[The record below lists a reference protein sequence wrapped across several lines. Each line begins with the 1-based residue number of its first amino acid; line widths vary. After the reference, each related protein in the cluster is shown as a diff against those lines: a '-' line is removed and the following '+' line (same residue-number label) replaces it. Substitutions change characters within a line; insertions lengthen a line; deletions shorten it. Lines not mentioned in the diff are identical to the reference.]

1 MQRFLPAILVAL
13 ALAAGVFA
21 YVQYDT
27 AASLKREIAQTAAS
41 HENAQKAE
49 SSGQSELSRL
59 KSEIDAA
66 KENIARLTAERDAAL
81 ARAKNAAGGSAPI
94 AMTGATPP
102 PAPEKAGNPMMEGI
116 AKMFET
122 EDGKKMMRSQMAM
135 SLRTQ
140 YGGLAKDLKLDPK
153 VADQVMGLL
162 GDRQAALTEATF
174 SSMKNGAFDEAA
186 AKDIGAKSEALQ
198 KEYDAKLKAVL
209 GEQGVAQL
217 KDYERTLGD
226 RMMLTMH
233 EQQFSAAGAPLEQT
247 QRDSL
252 LQIMKD
258 ERMKTPPTAFDAAN
272 AGDSSKAMAAMRDD
286 AAVEKWLKQEED
298 YQQRVLQNATKALN
312 PDQVNALRD
321 SFKQQLDMQRFGV
334 KMSKEMFGG
343 AGGSATISV
352 SATTEVIPPEPP
364 VKAAPAK

>member
-1 MQRFLPAILVAL
+1 MQRFLPAILVVL
-13 ALAAGVFA
+13 AAAAGVFA
-21 YVQYDT
+21 YFQYDST
-27 AASLKREIAQTAAS
+27 ASLRREIAETGATR
-41 HENAQKAE
+41 ERVEKAE
-49 SSGQSELSRL
+49 SSAQSEITRL
-59 KSEIDAA
+59 RAEIDAA
-66 KENIARLTAERDAAL
+66 KENIARLAAERDAAL
-81 ARAKNAAGGSAPI
+81 ARAKNSAGGGAPP
-94 AMTGATPP
+94 AMTSTPP
-102 PAPEKAGNPMMEGI
+102 AAPDKTGNPMMEGI

-135 SLRTQ
+135 GLRMK

-162 GDRQAALTEATF
+162 GDRQAALTEAGF
-174 SSMKNGAFDEAA
+174 ASMKNGTLDGAA
-186 AKDIGAKSEALQ
+186 TKDMGAKAEALE
-198 KEYDAKLKAVL
+198 KEYDAKLNAVL

-226 RMMLTMH
+226 RMMLKMY
-233 EQQFSAAGAPLEQT
+233 EQQFTDAGAPLEQT

-258 ERMKTPPTAFDAAN
+258 ERLKTPPTAFDAAN
-272 AGDSSKAMAAMRDD
+272 AGNTSTAMAAMRDD
-286 AAVEKWLKQEED
+286 AAMEKWLKQEED

-321 SFKQQLDMQRFGV
+321 SFKQKLDNQLFGV

-343 AGGSATISV
+343 AGGSATISG
-352 SATTEVIPPEPP
+352 STTSEVIPSAPP
-364 VKAAPAK
+364 VKEGPAK

>member
-1 MQRFLPAILVAL
+1 MQRFLPSILVAL
-13 ALAAGVFA
+13 AVAAGVFA
-21 YVQYDT
+21 YVQYDS
-27 AASLKREIAQTAAS
+27 AAALKREIAQTAAAR
-41 HENAQKAE
+41 ETAQKAE

-66 KENIARLTAERDAAL
+66 RENIARLTAERDAAL
-81 ARAKNAAGGSAPI
+81 ARAKNAAGGSAPM
-94 AMTGATPP
+94 AMTGTPP
-102 PAPEKAGNPMMEGI
+102 PTAEKAGNPMMEGI

-135 SLRTQ
+135 GLRMQ

-153 VADQVMGLL
+153 VADQVMGPL

-174 SSMKNGAFDEAA
+174 SSMKNGTLDETA
-186 AKDIGAKSEALQ
+186 AKDIGAKSDALQ
-198 KEYDAKLKAVL
+198 KDYDAKLKAIL

-364 VKAAPAK
+364 VKAVPAK

>member
-13 ALAAGVFA
+13 AVAAGVFA
-21 YVQYDT
+21 YFQYDS
-27 AASLKREIAQTAAS
+27 AASLRREIAETGATR
-41 HENAQKAE
+41 ERVEKAE
-49 SSGQSELSRL
+49 SSAQSEITRL
-59 KSEIDAA
+59 RAEIDAA
-66 KENIARLTAERDAAL
+66 KENIARLAAERDAAL
-81 ARAKNAAGGSAPI
+81 ARAKNSAGGGAPP
-94 AMTGATPP
+94 AMTSTPP
-102 PAPEKAGNPMMEGI
+102 TAPEKAGNPMMEGI

-135 SLRTQ
+135 GLKMQ
-140 YGGLAKDLKLDPK
+140 YAGLAKDLKLDPK

-174 SSMKNGAFDEAA
+174 SSMKNGALDEAA

-233 EQQFSAAGAPLEQT
+233 EQQFAAAGAPLVQA

-252 LQIMKD
+252 LQIMTD
-258 ERMKTPPTAFDAAN
+258 ERLKTPPTAFDAAN
-272 AGDSSKAMAAMRDD
+272 AGDTSKAFTAMRDD
-286 AAVEKWLKQEED
+286 AAVEKWLKQEEE
-298 YQQRVLQNATKALN
+298 YQQRVLQTATKALN

-343 AGGSATISV
+343 AGGTATISG
-352 SATTEVIPPEPP
+352 SATSEVIPAAPP
-364 VKAAPAK
+364 VKEAPAK

>member
-1 MQRFLPAILVAL
+1 MQRFLSAIFVAL

-21 YVQYDT
+21 YVQYDS
-27 AASLKREIAQTAAS
+27 AAALRREIAQTAAA
-41 HENAQKAE
+41 HETAQKAE

-66 KENIARLTAERDAAL
+66 KENIARLTKERDDAL
-81 ARAKNAAGGSAPI
+81 ARAKNAAAGSMPP
-94 AMTGATPP
+94 AMTATPP
-102 PAPEKAGNPMMEGI
+102 PAPEKEGNPMMAGV
-116 AKMFET
+116 AKMFES
-122 EDGKKMMRSQMAM
+122 EEGKKMMRSQMAM
-135 SLRTQ
+135 GLKMQ
-140 YGGLAKDLKLDPK
+140 YGGLAKELKLDPK

-162 GDRQAALTEATF
+162 GDRQAALAEAAF
-174 SSMKNGAFDEAA
+174 SAMKNGTLDEAA
-186 AKDIGAKSEALQ
+186 TKDIGAKSEALQ
-198 KEYDAKLKAVL
+198 KDYDAKLKAVL
-209 GEQGVAQL
+209 GEQGVTQL

-233 EQQFSAAGAPLEQT
+233 EQQFSAAGAPLEQA

-258 ERMKTPPTAFDAAN
+258 ERLKTPVTAFDAAN
-272 AGDSSKAMAAMRDD
+272 AGDSSKAFAAMRDD

-312 PDQVNALRD
+312 PDQINALRD

-343 AGGSATISV
+343 AGGGATVSGSATI
-352 SATTEVIPPEPP
+352 EVVAPDQPA
-364 VKAAPAK
+364 KSAPAK

>member
-13 ALAAGVFA
+13 AVAAGVFA
-21 YVQYDT
+21 YFQYDS
-27 AASLKREIAQTAAS
+27 AASLRREIAETGATR
-41 HENAQKAE
+41 ERVEKAE
-49 SSGQSELSRL
+49 SSARSEITRL
-59 KSEIDAA
+59 RAEIDAA
-66 KENIARLTAERDAAL
+66 KENIARLAAERDAAL
-81 ARAKNAAGGSAPI
+81 ARAKNSVGGGAPP
-94 AMTGATPP
+94 AMTSTPPATPD
-102 PAPEKAGNPMMEGI
+102 KAGNPMMEGI

-122 EDGKKMMRSQMAM
+122 EEGKKMMRSQMAAG
-135 SLRTQ
+135 LRMQ

-153 VADQVMGLL
+153 VADQVMSLL
-162 GDRQAALTEATF
+162 SDRQAALTEATF
-174 SSMKNGAFDEAA
+174 SSMKNGTLDEAA
-186 AKDIGAKSEALQ
+186 EKKIVAKSEALQ

-233 EQQFSAAGAPLEQT
+233 EQQFATAGAPLEQA

-258 ERMKTPPTAFDAAN
+258 ERLKTPATAFDAAN
-272 AGDSSKAMAAMRDD
+272 AGDSSKAFAAMRDD
-286 AAVEKWLKQEED
+286 AAVEKWLKQEEE
-298 YQQRVLQNATKALN
+298 YQQRVLQTATKALN

-334 KMSKEMFGG
+334 KMGKEMFGG
-343 AGGSATISV
+343 ALRH
-352 SATTEVIPPEPP
+352 PPDPP
-364 VKAAPAK
+364 VKEAPAK